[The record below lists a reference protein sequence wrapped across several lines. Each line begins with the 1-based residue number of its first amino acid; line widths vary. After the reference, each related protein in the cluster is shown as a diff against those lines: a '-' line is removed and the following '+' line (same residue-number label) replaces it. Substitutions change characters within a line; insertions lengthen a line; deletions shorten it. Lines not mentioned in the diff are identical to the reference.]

1 MTLLE
6 LIEDARLE
14 IPKEHF
20 EKILKS
26 AKKLVA
32 ENDSMLQKIA
42 FAKKWI
48 ADQMMDDEDN
58 YEWGN
63 IL

>member
-1 MTLLE
+1 MKEMTLLE
-6 LIEDARLE
+6 LIKDARLE

-20 EKILKS
+20 EKILES

-42 FAKKWI
+42 FAKNGLRIK
-48 ADQMMDDEDN
+48 
-58 YEWGN
+58 
-63 IL
+63 